1 MKLKI
6 KDYDLIEKMSLKYA
20 KNINIKEKNISDKDI
35 ARLGFYYL
43 GLELVIGFQDINEIS
58 NKIIDSSFQA
68 KVNGINNKDYGIDA
82 VHINREKNIVSLF
95 SFKYRNSL
103 KNGSTKPPAELT
115 STSGFLNLLKQKGNI
130 KKINNDEITTK
141 IIQEIKDWQRNELDI
156 KFELYMVSNDNA
168 DFDQEDAQV
177 QAFQSNYSWLD
188 IKNLNLSDII
198 DRVSLKP
205 EKNYAE
211 ITLSTKELLQHNMDY
226 TTANSYVAKVKLT
239 DLIKITSQDENLRTQ
254 NKINDEET
262 IENQKIDL
270 NVLFDNVRGYLGE
283 TQYNEKIITT
293 LKQEPEKFFLFNN
306 GLTITAE
313 DINVKSI
320 NMDDDYKICLKNYQ
334 IVNGGQTLRS
344 VYAFKENNNN
354 LIKNLVKGFVLIRFF
369 ETKTEESL
377 VNKVSEYTN
386 SQNAISGRDLKS
398 VDKLQLDI
406 EKRFK
411 VEGIN
416 YIRKINKV
424 DSFDNDSNYNIS
436 MEKLGQLLLASKG
449 HPEKSSNSKKRIF
462 EDYYSH
468 LFNDDD
474 NFMYLSINLVKEY
487 YHIIN
492 EYKRNESLYAFYEQK
507 IFYIIYLNKNIE
519 DNSTLE
525 NITIVESLISNYR
538 SEEDIPP
545 ARKLIQKN
553 FKEKVDKKI
562 QNITGRKPPIIN
574 LSNKK

>member
-20 KNINIKEKNISDKDI
+20 QNINIKEKNISNKDI

-58 NKIIDSSFQA
+58 DKIIDSSFQA

-82 VHINREKNIVSLF
+82 VHINRDEKIVSLF
-95 SFKYRNSL
+95 SFKYRNNL

-115 STSGFLNLLKQKGNI
+115 NTSGFLSLLKRKEYI
-130 KKINNDEITTK
+130 EESDSDEITVK
-141 IIQEIKDWQRNELDI
+141 IVQEIKDWQKNDPDI
-156 KFELYMVSNDNA
+156 KFELYMISNDNA

-188 IKNLNLSDII
+188 IKNLNLSDIV

-211 ITLSTKELLQHNMDY
+211 IILSTKELLQHNMDY

-262 IENQKIDL
+262 LENQKIDL

-283 TQYNEKIITT
+283 TQHNEKIITT

-313 DINVKSI
+313 DIDVKSI
-320 NMDDDYKICLKNYQ
+320 NMEDEYKICLKNYQ

-344 VYAFKENNNN
+344 VYAFKENNKN
-354 LIKNLVKGFVLIRFF
+354 LIKNLVKGFILIRFF
-369 ETKTEESL
+369 ETKTEENL
-377 VNKVSEYTN
+377 VNKVAEYTN

-416 YIRKINKV
+416 YIRKLNKV

-436 MEKLGQLLLASKG
+436 MEKLGQLLLSSKG

-474 NFMYLSINLVKEY
+474 NFMNLSINLVKEY
-487 YHIIN
+487 YCIVN
-492 EYKRNESLYAFYEQK
+492 EYKKNTSLYDFYEQK

-519 DNSTLE
+519 DNSTLK
-525 NITIVESLISNYR
+525 NMTIIEKLISNYR
-538 SEEDIPP
+538 AEEDIPP
-545 ARKLIQKN
+545 ARKLIQKK
-553 FKEKVDKKI
+553 FKEKVDKEI

>member
-1 MKLKI
+1 M
-6 KDYDLIEKMSLKYA
+6 
-20 KNINIKEKNISDKDI
+20 
-35 ARLGFYYL
+35 
-43 GLELVIGFQDINEIS
+43 
-58 NKIIDSSFQA
+58 
-68 KVNGINNKDYGIDA
+68 
-82 VHINREKNIVSLF
+82 
-95 SFKYRNSL
+95 

-115 STSGFLNLLKQKGNI
+115 GTSGFLNLLKQKGNI
-130 KKINNDEITTK
+130 KKINNDEITAK

-188 IKNLNLSDII
+188 IKNLNLADII

-562 QNITGRKPPIIN
+562 QNITGRKPSIIN

>member
-1 MKLKI
+1 LKLKI

-20 KNINIKEKNISDKDI
+20 QNINIKEKNISNKDI

-58 NKIIDSSFQA
+58 DKIIDSSFQA

-82 VHINREKNIVSLF
+82 VHINRDEKIVSLF
-95 SFKYRNSL
+95 SFKYRNNL

-115 STSGFLNLLKQKGNI
+115 NTSGFLSLLKRKEYI
-130 KKINNDEITTK
+130 EESDSDEITVK
-141 IIQEIKDWQRNELDI
+141 IVQEIKDWQKNDPDI
-156 KFELYMVSNDNA
+156 KFELYMISNDNA

-188 IKNLNLSDII
+188 IKNLNLSDIV

-211 ITLSTKELLQHNMDY
+211 IILSTKELLQHNMDY

-262 IENQKIDL
+262 LENQKIDL

-283 TQYNEKIITT
+283 TQHNEKIITT

-313 DINVKSI
+313 DIDVKSI
-320 NMDDDYKICLKNYQ
+320 NMEDEYKICLKNYQ

-344 VYAFKENNNN
+344 VYAFKENNKN
-354 LIKNLVKGFVLIRFF
+354 LIKNLVKGFILIRFF
-369 ETKTEESL
+369 ETKTEENL
-377 VNKVSEYTN
+377 VNKVAEYTN

-416 YIRKINKV
+416 YIRKLNKV

-436 MEKLGQLLLASKG
+436 MEKLGQLLLSSKG

-474 NFMYLSINLVKEY
+474 NFMNLSINLVKEY
-487 YHIIN
+487 YCIVN
-492 EYKRNESLYAFYEQK
+492 EYKKNTSLYDFYEQK

-519 DNSTLE
+519 DNSTLK
-525 NITIVESLISNYR
+525 NMTIIEKLISNYR
-538 SEEDIPP
+538 AEEDIPP
-545 ARKLIQKN
+545 ARKLIQKK
-553 FKEKVDKKI
+553 FKEKVDKEI